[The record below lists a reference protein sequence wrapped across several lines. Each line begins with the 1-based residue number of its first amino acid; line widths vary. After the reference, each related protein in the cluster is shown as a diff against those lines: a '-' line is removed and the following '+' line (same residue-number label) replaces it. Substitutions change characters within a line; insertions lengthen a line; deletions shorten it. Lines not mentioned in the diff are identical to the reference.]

1 MMDSIVNRKHAGSK
15 GRQPF
20 GLVTVTRRRRNQQQ
34 KQQQLKT
41 STVPRCYYPV
51 SFTMFLLP
59 LLLMILLILA
69 TMVQGAIAPTKV
81 STPIPTSGP
90 TTATTNDPTRKSP
103 AHEPVSITNAT
114 STTTSAGTGGVLRV
128 PTTETEKSNTVVTTL
143 GRSLQKQ
150 GHEFDANER
159 TRTRQRRKRRGLAFL
174 SFYSDWK

>member
-15 GRQPF
+15 GRPQF

-59 LLLMILLILA
+59 LLQLMILLILA

-81 STPIPTSGP
+81 ATTGP
-90 TTATTNDPTRKSP
+90 ATTTTTNDCTRTAP

-114 STTTSAGTGGVLRV
+114 TTTGAGTGGVLRV

-174 SFYSDWK
+174 PFYSDWK